1 MVQEPLA
8 TRWRPLV
15 PSEPTRRLFQH
26 CESAAFWLVHAAM
39 AFRVGIPQA
48 ASPQAMRGFPGEIPL
63 GVEAR
68 KNRLARVEI
77 RQEELQSM

>member
-1 MVQEPLA
+1 MHCL
-8 TRWRPLV
+8 
-15 PSEPTRRLFQH
+15 PTQRELDVAWPAQTLRV
-26 CESAAFWLVHAAM
+26 SP
-39 AFRVGIPQA
+39 VGIPQA
-48 ASPQAMRGFPGEIPL
+48 ALPQAMRSFPGEIPL